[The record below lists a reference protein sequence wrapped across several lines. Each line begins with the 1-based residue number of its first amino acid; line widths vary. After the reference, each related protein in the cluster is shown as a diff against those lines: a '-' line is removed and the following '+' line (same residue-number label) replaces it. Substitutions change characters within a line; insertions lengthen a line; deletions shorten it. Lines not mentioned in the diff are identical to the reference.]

1 MSDMLTRMV
10 LRSTLTPH
18 KVDFCFCS
26 MNFFI
31 GPKFSVLP
39 YLKHVLKSLISSSD
53 AVKVENQVEPH

>member
-1 MSDMLTRMV
+1 MV